1 MNDYQSLWE
10 SGQNVQK
17 NRPKLNLTAGLFLL
31 IITIICG
38 WFLYTNAH
46 ILHVKQ
52 SANGSSG
59 TFWKYE
65 LSTENVIQE
74 KKYYTTQFLG
84 SGYTQHWIFEIIGEG
99 EVTIHWLAYTYGD
112 YTESKSYSTTYWI
125 GEDRKWIQVSD
136 N

>member
-1 MNDYQSLWE
+1 MNDYQSLWQSE
-10 SGQNVQK
+10 QNVQK
-17 NRPKLNLTAGLFLL
+17 NRPKLNIIAGLFLL
-31 IITIICG
+31 VFIICG
-38 WFLYTNAH
+38 WILYANAH

-65 LSTENVIQE
+65 LSTDDILREQ
-74 KKYYTTQFLG
+74 KYYTTQFLG
-84 SGYTQHWIFEIIGEG
+84 SGYTQHWNFEIIGEG

-112 YTESKSYSTTYWI
+112 YTEAKSYSTTYRI
-125 GEDRKWIQVSD
+125 SEDKKCIQVSD